1 MPTQKCISICS
12 RKILE
17 ILSYIS
23 EKLNFRCVVDQVSSI
38 AKLSHSEIQN
48 KNSTENTSIIVW
60 ITKKIQNFFF
70 KF

>member
-1 MPTQKCISICS
+1 MSTQKYISICS

-17 ILSYIS
+17 ILSYVS
-23 EKLNFRCVVDQVSSI
+23 GNFNFRCVLYQVSSI